1 MVLHILSDDKFTD
14 YVINQFKG
22 EDMQSEMVVIP
33 SGAGHSFTKCDKV
46 SVVKYPSQ
54 EFTELLNRLHT
65 YTGVVLHG
73 MFWQYCEDIITVA
86 PSNLKIAWYFWGAEL
101 YAKEDMSRI
110 FLAPIT
116 KLLYRLH
123 FIKKG
128 QTYQQ
133 SLPWQLPFELYKRID
148 YCLTGEYEEYIFAK
162 QYTHSNMQFLWYTCY
177 SIEDT
182 VGSLISYRS
191 NGNDVLFC
199 NSSAIENN
207 MFDAALRLSL
217 PRYRRLLGSR
227 RVIMPMGY
235 GAPWVKNLMLKFG
248 PRCFQNFHPLVDF
261 LPREQYNQMM
271 TSCST
276 LILPYHSPAGQGN
289 IITALWLG
297 MRVYISEKSI
307 AYQFFKRIGAEIFSF
322 ESDFLTY
329 GCGPLSDDVVE
340 HNRTVLRDLFSR
352 KHVYQCAK
360 HVIDVLEEDANAE

>member
-1 MVLHILSDDKFTD
+1 MVLHVLSDDKFTD

-33 SGAGHSFTKCDKV
+33 FGAGHSFTKCDKV

-54 EFTELLNRLHT
+54 DFIELLNRLHI
-65 YTGVVLHG
+65 YSAVVLHG
-73 MFWQYCEDIITVA
+73 MFWKFCEDIITAA

-101 YAKEDMSRI
+101 YAKEDMSRVL
-110 FLAPIT
+110 LAPIT

-133 SLPWQLPFELYKRID
+133 SLPWQLPLELYKRID

-162 QYTHSNMQFLWYTCY
+162 DYTHSNMDFLWYTCY

-182 VGSLISYRS
+182 IGSLISYRS
-191 NGNDVLFC
+191 NGNKVLFC
-199 NSSAIENN
+199 NSAAIENN
-207 MFDAALRLSL
+207 MFDAALRLS
-217 PRYRRLLGSR
+217 RRKYRKLLGER
-227 RVIMPMGY
+227 HVIMPMGY
-235 GAPWVKNLMLKFG
+235 GSPWVKNLMLRLG
-248 PRCFQNFHPLVDF
+248 PHCFKNFKPIMDF
-261 LPREQYNQMM
+261 LPRDQYNKMM
-271 TSCST
+271 IDCST

-307 AYQFFKRIGAEIFSF
+307 AYKFFKRIGLVIFSF
-322 ESDFLTY
+322 ESDFEHY
-329 GCGPLSDDVVE
+329 GCETLSDEVVDY
-340 HNRTVLRDLFSR
+340 NRNILLNIYSR
-352 KHVYQCAK
+352 ERVYKSAK
-360 HVIDVLEEDANAE
+360 HVVDVLEK